1 MSNIKTKAI
10 FYAYSNNALDH
21 LAPYVILCHQKN
33 MNCIVIYGE
42 DYIIHKVKP
51 KKNIIKI
58 FEEQN
63 IGTYNISNFGTTG
76 FIQIIFSYLWI
87 FTKIIEKNSFI
98 PNFFKIKLKGTCK
111 RIYEYL
117 DGSLI
122 GKNLA
127 LNLLK
132 DTNKVLVFTDFWSR
146 NKKIQNSFL
155 LNMKGKA
162 TIITTG
168 HDVFHFHHKPL
179 GTQDKN
185 FSEDIALTSNHWEES
200 YRSHIKQ
207 REIFGNLR
215 FSKNWLNILDKHS
228 SEKFS
233 EVSKK
238 KNVLILTHNENYT
251 SDWKRM
257 FKLFHQLVKREDI
270 NLRILPHI
278 RGMSNLEP
286 PSEIEKAWDKTTT
299 LDVSIKQSDVVIFW
313 VSSGFFEAVVRNKK
327 ILYLSFLS
335 TLDDKFL
342 WKKNAPPNII
352 VNNETELDNEL
363 NNYNKDK
370 NYYLDNSCFKELI
383 WPNGDPW
390 SNVSNFLD
398 KLLKN
403 D

>member
-1 MSNIKTKAI
+1 MTNIKTKVI

-33 MNCIVIYGE
+33 MHCVVIYGE
-42 DYIIHKVKP
+42 DFIIHKVKP
-51 KKNIIKI
+51 KNNIVKI

-63 IGTYNISNFGTTG
+63 IDTYDISHFEMKGL
-76 FIQIIFSYLWI
+76 IQIIFSYLWI
-87 FTKIIEKNSFI
+87 FTKNIEINSFI
-98 PNFFKIKLKGTCK
+98 PNFFKKKLKGICN

-117 DGSLI
+117 DGSSI

-127 LNLLK
+127 LKLLK
-132 DTNKVLVFTDFWSR
+132 DTEKVFVFTDFWSR

-155 LNMKGKA
+155 SNIKGKA
-162 TIITTG
+162 TIISTG
-168 HDVFHFHHKPL
+168 HDVYHFHHKPMSA
-179 GTQDKN
+179 QDKN
-185 FSEDIALTSNHWEES
+185 FSEDIALTSNQWEEN

-207 REIFGNLR
+207 REVFGNLR

-233 EVSKK
+233 EISSK
-238 KNVLILTHNENYT
+238 KNVLIITHNEKYT

-257 FKLFHQLVKREDI
+257 FKLFHKLVKREDI

-286 PSEIEKAWDKTTT
+286 PNEIKKAWDKTTT
-299 LDVSIKQSDVVIFW
+299 LDVSIKKSDIVIFW
-313 VSSGFFEAVVRNKK
+313 VSSGFFEAVLRKKK
-327 ILYLSFLS
+327 IIYLSFLS
-335 TLDDKFL
+335 TLDEKFI

-352 VNNETELDNEL
+352 VKNETELDKEID
-363 NNYNKDK
+363 NYSKDK
-370 NYYLDNSCFKELI
+370 NYDLDNSCFEELI